1 MTEQYMAIAC
11 QTCVYLWSFDDLGKS
26 GMLLSRVHR
35 AHGGESWKEDDLD
48 PGVICG
54 ARQGS
59 DPHV

>member
-1 MTEQYMAIAC
+1 MAIAC

-48 PGVICG
+48 PCVICG